1 MKGYGGVSR
10 CGLRDGESSRDL
22 MQRSSAGRLQ
32 ARSRLERVSRGED
45 GRRMGWSLALGIGIA
60 KDVGCEAWLFVMG
73 FVSFANC
80 YAMWFLALDA

>member
-1 MKGYGGVSR
+1 
-10 CGLRDGESSRDL
+10 
-22 MQRSSAGRLQ
+22 
-32 ARSRLERVSRGED
+32 
-45 GRRMGWSLALGIGIA
+45 MGWSLALGIGIA